1 MLRLASCLVG
11 MVLCAVMP
19 TVSAQSFP
27 SKGIRVVVAYP
38 PAGFT
43 DQIGRIL
50 VKNFNDGFARG
61 SYVDNRPG
69 AGTVIGTEVV
79 TMSAPNG
86 YTLLVTGGQALAVIK
101 SLYPHVTLDVVKDL
115 SPIVHAGSTASLLV
129 VNSATA
135 PYKTVKDLIGTAKAK
150 PASIVYASTGNGSS
164 AHLFME
170 LFKSLTK
177 TSMVHVPFKGNGPA
191 MIALLGSEIPLM
203 FANIPNGLPHVTSGK
218 LRALGVTTNK
228 RVGSL
233 PNVPTMAEAGVPDF
247 EASVWWAVLS
257 PAGTPGDVIAKLNT
271 EINRIYSLS
280 EVRKLYQDQGA
291 EVGGGTS
298 EWFATYVREQMNLWS
313 KVVKEANIKAE

>member
-1 MLRLASCLVG
+1 MLRLASWLAG
-11 MVLCAVMP
+11 LVLCTVMP
-19 TVSAQSFP
+19 TISAQSFP

-43 DQIGRIL
+43 DTVGRIL
-50 VKNFNDGFARG
+50 VKNFNDGFAPG

-79 TMSAPNG
+79 TKSAPDG
-86 YTLLVTGGQALAVIK
+86 YTLLVTGLPLAVIK
-101 SLYPHVTLDVVKDL
+101 SLYPNVTLDVVKDL

-135 PYKTVKDLIGTAKAK
+135 PYQTVKDLIGTARAK
-150 PASIVYASTGNGSS
+150 PTFIVYASTGNGSS

-177 TSMVHVPFKGNGPA
+177 TAIVHVPYKGNGPA
-191 MIALLGSEIPLM
+191 MTALLGREIPLM

-218 LRALGVTTNK
+218 LRALGVTTNQ

-233 PNVPTMAEAGVPDF
+233 PDVPTMAEAGVPDF
-247 EASVWWAVLS
+247 EASVWWAVLA
-257 PAGTPGDVIAKLNT
+257 PAVMPGDVIAKLNI

-280 EVRKLYQDQGA
+280 EVRKLYQDQGV

-298 EWFATYVREQMNLWS
+298 EWLATYVREQVNLWS

>member
-43 DQIGRIL
+43 DEIGRIL
-50 VKNFNDGFARG
+50 VKNFNDGFAQG

-79 TMSAPNG
+79 TRSAPDG
-86 YTLLVTGGQALAVIK
+86 YTLLVTGLPLAVIK
-101 SLYPHVTLDVVKDL
+101 SLYPNVTLDVVKDL

-129 VNSATA
+129 VNSAAT
-135 PYKTVKDLIGTAKAK
+135 PYKTVKDLIGAAKAK
-150 PASIVYASTGNGSS
+150 PASVVYASTGNGSS

-170 LFKSLTK
+170 LFKLLTK
-177 TSMVHVPFKGNGPA
+177 TSIVHVPYKGNGPA
-191 MIALLGSEIPLM
+191 MTALLGREIPLM
-203 FANIPNGLPHVTSGK
+203 FANFPNGLPHVTSGK

-228 RVGSL
+228 RVRSL
-233 PNVPTMAEAGVPDF
+233 PDVPTMAEAGVPDF

-257 PAGTPGDVIAKLNT
+257 PARMPGDVIAKLNT
-271 EINRIYSLS
+271 EINRIFSLS
-280 EVRKLYQDQGA
+280 EVRKLYQDQGV

-298 EWFATYVREQMNLWS
+298 EWLATYVREQMNLWS